1 MKKIF
6 NFQEFVNESYN
17 VDEGILSN
25 IGNKISQWAKQLMT
39 AVKNGIIR
47 LISGGPKKG
56 LPAYVLFNSDEG
68 TIADQV
74 DKFYKPTPFYKMN
87 NLNDT
92 TTNEAVVGLDWDQT
106 DDVPNSTPDEIES
119 DIKRSLKACLRIA
132 DQMDSTT
139 DEGKKAELERELRK
153 VKPYFIYGAPG
164 IGKTQII
171 AKICDDLGL
180 NLLNCDGLS
189 AEPVDF
195 AGVPKVV
202 DIEPPSTKNPLGK
215 GVTRSNVSADILPYD
230 NGKEGKGG
238 ILFIDEFNRMPVE
251 VQKIFL
257 LLGQQRRLGVNY
269 TIPNRWYIVAA
280 GNRKVDDPKGG
291 IVEMG
296 SALQDRFE
304 IVNLVTN
311 PTLMRKY
318 VENTPGLS
326 NVFLPELL
334 DFLDFDSTW
343 FHMNDPATKKLKYP
357 TPRAWED
364 ASRAVRRVI
373 DEYKDKGIDEIPH
386 SVLAREFQ
394 KNVGRD
400 AAVMFLDFYKIAKNI
415 PVAKLLLPF
424 TDPDRA
430 PIPSEYKGPRKQ
442 SATANISDYEH
453 ALHTAVLRKSTEI
466 TINDVEVCNYVKWI
480 ERCNPAPEIGAMVIA
495 AFARKHEEIFTQEG
509 GKAILCLEPL
519 IDKFE
524 VQVGIDFRN

>member
-1 MKKIF
+1 MKKIY
-6 NFQEFVNESYN
+6 NFKEFVNESYN

-25 IGNKISQWAKQLMT
+25 IGSKISQWAKQLMT

-47 LISGGPKKG
+47 MISSGPKKG

-68 TIADQV
+68 SISDQV
-74 DKFYKPTPFYKMN
+74 EKFYRGTPYYDMN
-87 NLNDT
+87 NINNPSVA
-92 TTNEAVVGLDWDQT
+92 NEAVIPLEWDRA
-106 DDVPNSTPDEIES
+106 DDVPNSLPEEIES
-119 DIKRSLKACLRIA
+119 DIRRSLKACLSIA
-132 DQMDSTT
+132 DQMDATT
-139 DEGKKAELERELRK
+139 DMDEKARLQRELRK

-171 AKICDDLGL
+171 AKICDELGL

-202 DIEPPSTKNPLGK
+202 DIEAPSAENPLGR

-230 NGKEGKGG
+230 NGKGGKGG

-257 LLGQQRRLGVNY
+257 LLAQQRRLGVNY
-269 TIPNRWYIVAA
+269 DMPNRWYIVAA

-311 PTLMRKY
+311 PASMRKY
-318 VENTPGLS
+318 VETTPGLS
-326 NVFLPELL
+326 DIFLPELL
-334 DFLDFDSTW
+334 DFLDFDASW
-343 FHMNDPATKKLKYP
+343 FHMNDPAAKKLKYP

-364 ASRAVRRVI
+364 ASRAVRRVLQ
-373 DEYKDKGIDEIPH
+373 EYEQKGISEVPH

-400 AAVMFLDFYKIAKNI
+400 AAVMFLDFYKIAKDI
-415 PVAKLLLPF
+415 PVKELALPL

-430 PIPSEYKGPRKQ
+430 PIPSDFSGKTKKSSTTNR
-442 SATANISDYEH
+442 TDYEH
-453 ALHTAVLRKSTEI
+453 ALFTAILRKSTELPKLTNTEACNFAKWLRRVNSPELGAMAI
-466 TINDVEVCNYVKWI
+466 TSFFQKHPHLLEDYATMECLGPLADQWGS
-480 ERCNPAPEIGAMVIA
+480 EIGVE
-495 AFARKHEEIFTQEG
+495 F
-509 GKAILCLEPL
+509 
-519 IDKFE
+519 
-524 VQVGIDFRN
+524 